1 MTTTALPLL
10 DADETARLA
19 GRADPERGLGGLT
32 SEHGP
37 LPLRAVRIDSRIV
50 GLVASTTVQQT
61 FENGLAV
68 PIEATYVFPLPE
80 RAAVTAFT
88 VTIGDRRI
96 TGVLRERAQARAD
109 YDAALAEGHRAAITE
124 EERPGTFTMRVGNLG
139 PGEQAVVELVLAG
152 PVAHEDGEATFRFP
166 LVVAPRYVA
175 GVPLDV
181 TGPGRPPV
189 GDGTGADTDLVP
201 DASRVTPPLLPPG
214 SPPTV
219 DLRVEVTID
228 GGGLVVDGLRSSL
241 HAVTDGPVPA
251 TDGPTVVGL
260 APDRLDR
267 DLILR
272 WRLVPTGDAGPGT
285 GLVVTPDDG
294 GDEGTFTATVVAPA
308 GSGPRTT
315 VAGRDVVVVLDR
327 SGSMQGWKMVSARR
341 AAAQLVDHLDTGDR
355 FAVLAFDHQIER
367 PPGLGDG
374 LVPATDRHRF
384 AATEYLGGLQA
395 RGGTELQAPLVAGVG
410 YLTDQEDDTG
420 PGHADRHRV
429 LVLVTDGQVAGEDHL
444 LRALGADAAAVT
456 IHTVGIDRAVNAGLL
471 QRLAAAGGGHC
482 DLVESDARLD
492 EVLLLLRRRI
502 DPPVLVDLVVR
513 ADGVEIDPGSVTP
526 DLGAD
531 VADGIPLVVRGRYRG
546 RGEEARWWCEAR
558 RGDDACTLPMTPRLA
573 AGSALTATW
582 ARAHL
587 RDLEDAY
594 AVAPDPAAAAVIV
607 AESLRFST
615 LCRFTAFVAV
625 DDAEE
630 VDPAGRFDVIQPVEL
645 PSGWAPAPAAAA
657 SFGGARPMPMAMSAR
672 SLPRPSPG
680 SAPRAKRGPDLD
692 ALLDEELAT
701 VRALVFPVAASEAV
715 IRSTAL
721 RDLAAAARG
730 AGRPA
735 ALVEA
740 LERLASAVAARDESA
755 VREAILA
762 VDRARRDRPR
772 RSLRFWQ

>member
-1 MTTTALPLL
+1 MTIALPLL
-10 DADETARLA
+10 DAGEADRLA
-19 GRADPERGLGGLT
+19 GRADPDRGLGGLT
-32 SEHGP
+32 SELGP
-37 LPLRAVRIDSRIV
+37 LPLRAVRVDSRIV
-50 GLVASTTVQQT
+50 GLVAATTVQQT
-61 FENGLAV
+61 FVNGLAV
-68 PIEATYVFPLPE
+68 PVEATYVFPLPE

-96 TGVLRERAQARAD
+96 RGVLRERAQARAD
-109 YDAALAEGHRAAITE
+109 YDQALAEGRRAAITE

-152 PVAHEDGEATFRFP
+152 PVAHEDREATFRFP

-175 GVPLDV
+175 GVPAAV
-181 TGPGRPPV
+181 TDPGRPPV
-189 GDGTGADTDLVP
+189 GSGAGPDTDLVP
-201 DASRVTPPLLPPG
+201 DASRVTPPLLPAG

-219 DLRVEVTID
+219 DLRVTVTVD
-228 GGGLVVDGLRSSL
+228 GGGLAVDGLRSSL
-241 HAVTDGPVPA
+241 HAATDGLVPA
-251 TDGPTVVGL
+251 AGGPTVVEL
-260 APDRLDR
+260 TPERLDR
-267 DLILR
+267 DLVLR
-272 WRLVPTGDAGPGT
+272 WRLVPAGPDATAAGT

-308 GSGPRTT
+308 GARPPTPPT
-315 VAGRDVVVVLDR
+315 GRDVVVVLDR

-374 LVPATDRHRF
+374 LVPATDRYRF

-395 RGGTELQAPLVAGVG
+395 RGGTELQAPLVTGVR
-410 YLTDQEDDTG
+410 YLTDRDDAG
-420 PGHADRHRV
+420 PDHAHRHRV

-444 LRALGADAAAVT
+444 LRALGEDAAAVT

-482 DLVESDARLD
+482 DLVESDVRLE
-492 EVLLLLRRRI
+492 EVLLRLRRRI

-531 VADGIPLVVRGRYRG
+531 VADGVPLVVRGRYRG
-546 RGEEARWWCEAR
+546 PGGTARWWCEAR
-558 RGDDACTLPMTPRLA
+558 RGDDAFTLPMTPRVA
-573 AGSALTATW
+573 AEPALTATW

-594 AVAPDPAAAAVIV
+594 AVAPDPAAAAGIV
-607 AESLRFST
+607 AGSLRFST

-625 DDAEE
+625 DEAEV
-630 VDPAGRFDVIQPVEL
+630 VDPAGRIDVIQPVEL
-645 PSGWAPAPAAAA
+645 PSGWAPAPSAPAPMGAA
-657 SFGGARPMPMAMSAR
+657 SFGGAPPMPVAMRAR
-672 SLPRPSPG
+672 SRPVPG
-680 SAPRAKRGPDLD
+680 SPKRAPDLD
-692 ALLDEELAT
+692 TLLDDELAT
-701 VRALVFPVAASEAV
+701 VRALVFPMAASEAV
-715 IRSTAL
+715 VRSTAL
-721 RDLAAAARG
+721 RDLAVAAKG

-740 LERLASAVAARDESA
+740 LERLASAVAARDEAA
-755 VREAILA
+755 VREATA
-762 VDRARRDRPR
+762 VVDQARRERPR

>member
-10 DADETARLA
+10 AADEADRLA
-19 GRADPERGLGGLT
+19 GRADPGRGLGGLT

-50 GLVASTTVQQT
+50 GLVAATTVQQT

-109 YDAALAEGHRAAITE
+109 YDEALAEGRRAAITE

-139 PGEQAVVELVLAG
+139 PGEHAVVELVLAG

-181 TGPGRPPV
+181 TGSGPPPV
-189 GDGTGADTDLVP
+189 GDGAGPDTDLVP

-214 SPPTV
+214 SAPTV
-219 DLRVEVTID
+219 DLGVAVTID

-241 HAVTDGPVPA
+241 HALTDGPPA
-251 TDGPTVVGL
+251 ADGPIVVDL

-272 WRLVPTGDAGPGT
+272 WRLAPPGPDATTAGT
-285 GLVVTPDDG
+285 GLVVTPDDD

-308 GSGPRTT
+308 GARPGGPA
-315 VAGRDVVVVLDR
+315 AGRDVVVVLDR

-355 FAVLAFDHQIER
+355 FAVLAFDHQVER
-367 PPGLGDG
+367 PPGLHDG
-374 LVPATDRHRF
+374 LVPATDRFRF

-395 RGGTELQAPLVAGVG
+395 RGGTELQAPLVTGVR
-410 YLTDQEDDTG
+410 YLTDRDDHTG
-420 PGHADRHRV
+420 PDHADRHRV

-444 LRALGADAAAVT
+444 LRALGEDAASVT

-482 DLVESDARLD
+482 DLVESDVRLD
-492 EVLLLLRRRI
+492 EVLLRLRRRI

-531 VADGIPLVVRGRYRG
+531 VADGVPLVVRGRYRG
-546 RGEEARWWCEAR
+546 PGERARWWCEAR
-558 RGDDACTLPMTPRLA
+558 GGDDGFTLPMEPRVA
-573 AGSALTATW
+573 AEQALTATW

-594 AVAPDPAAAAVIV
+594 AVAPDPAAAAAIV
-607 AESLRFST
+607 AGSLRFST

-625 DDAEE
+625 DEAE
-630 VDPAGRFDVIQPVEL
+630 VIDPAGRVDVIQPVEL
-645 PSGWAPAPAAAA
+645 PSGWAAPAPTAAASIGAAQPMRMAVSARSMPAPA
-657 SFGGARPMPMAMSAR
+657 
-672 SLPRPSPG
+672 PG
-680 SAPRAKRGPDLD
+680 SAKRAPDLD
-692 ALLDEELAT
+692 TLLDDELAN

-721 RDLAAAARG
+721 RDLAAAAKG

-740 LERLASAVAARDESA
+740 LERLASAVAARDEAA
-755 VREAILA
+755 VREAVLA
-762 VDRARRDRPR
+762 VERARRDRGR